1 MKFIKPFNSACLI
14 VLVILSVGSCKK
26 NQSSGWNT
34 QLLIPIAT
42 TSLSLQNLVTGNN
55 LTASADSSLTL
66 AYQSNLYSFN
76 LADQIVQI
84 PDTSIGQK
92 FNLDSL
98 SLPSIPINFTT
109 SLGDIAQGLP
119 NIGPLIISENH
130 QPVNGIAALSI
141 PIAFSYGFNVSYLF
155 DSAVLISGAAYVW
168 AVNHLPVTI
177 APGTLCTVTDTI
189 DGNAHI
195 LQQVVFD
202 SIPAHDSIYTKIPL
216 NPQKISSRLG
226 ITIGNVNTLA
236 CDTTV
241 IIDTSNT
248 IQLRV
253 YVAGMHVSEA
263 WAKFPNQSIV
273 NQTNDVTFNFND
285 RKFSY
290 IDARSGFLHIS
301 ISNSVPQPLY
311 LQYTLVGAFNKL
323 GQPLTEYTTV
333 GGATPQGPAVVDTL
347 LDITGYS
354 INLTGRNGS
363 SFNTYT
369 QRVITNLDS
378 TGQTQHI
385 TLSDSLNVKYELI
398 NIKPNYIKG
407 YMGKDTVTTVD
418 SSAFNFLS
426 IFKSGTLNLQNV
438 NMNFSVSNDIGEG
451 GQIKINS
458 LSAYSPL
465 NGTQNL
471 TSTLLNQPLT
481 IKPATDFPLTPAVT
495 TYALNSSNSNI
506 QNLLSILPN
515 KLNYNIQVKTN
526 VNGNNNQY
534 RQFAYLQSGL
544 TVSLNAEIPLS
555 LIANNLVLKDTI
567 AFNLANTNT
576 NINGISDGIIN
587 VIAENKYPI
596 EAILTMIIYDGNW
609 NPLDT
614 LAFSKTVSAGVTDA
628 TCRVRQPV
636 QSVLQ
641 EYVDDARMNKLKQGQ
656 HAVITADFST
666 VSGNAACN
674 GQHLK
679 IYSDYTIGITLSA
692 KFNYKVNTKL

>member
-1 MKFIKPFNSACLI
+1 MRFIKNFNSVCLI
-14 VLVILSVGSCKK
+14 ALVILSVGSCKK

-42 TSLSLQNLVTGNN
+42 TNLSLQNLVTDSTLKAN
-55 LTASADSSLTL
+55 ADSSLTL
-66 AYQSNLYSFN
+66 SYQSTLYNFN

-98 SLPSIPINFTT
+98 SLPNLHLNFTS
-109 SLGDIAQGLP
+109 SLGSIAQGLS
-119 NIGPLIISENH
+119 IGSLIINSNG
-130 QPVNGIAALSI
+130 QTVNGIAPLSI
-141 PIAFSYGFNVSYLF
+141 PTAFTYGFNVSDLF
-155 DSAVLISGAAYVW
+155 DSAVLVSGQAQVW

-177 APGTLCTVTDTI
+177 AAGTLCTVSDTI
-189 DGNAHI
+189 DGQVNV

-202 SIPAHDSIYTKIPL
+202 SIPAHDSIYRVINL
-216 NPQKISSRLG
+216 IPQKISSRLAFN
-226 ITIGNVNTLA
+226 IGNVNTLA
-236 CDTTV
+236 CDTPV
-241 IIDTSNT
+241 KIDTSNS

-253 YVAGMHVSEA
+253 FVGGMHVSEA

-273 NQTNDVTFNFND
+273 NQTNDVTFSFND
-285 RKFSY
+285 RKFTY

-333 GGATPQGPAVVDTL
+333 GQATANGPAVVDTL

-354 INLTGRNGS
+354 INLTGKNGS

-385 TLSDSLNVKYELI
+385 TLADSLNVKYELI

-407 YMGKDTVTTVD
+407 YMGRDTVTTID

-426 IFKSGTLNLQNV
+426 LFKSGSLDLQSV
-438 NMNFSVSNDIGEG
+438 NMNFSVSNDIGVDG
-451 GQIKINS
+451 RIKINS
-458 LSAYSPL
+458 LKAISPI
-465 NGTQNL
+465 NGTKVL
-471 TSTLLNQPLT
+471 TSTLLGQPLN
-481 IKPATDFPLTPAVT
+481 IKRATDFPLTPAVT
-495 TYALNSSNSNI
+495 TYSLNNSNSNI
-506 QNLLSILPN
+506 KDLLGILPN
-515 KLNYNIQVKTN
+515 QLDYDIQVKTN
-526 VNGNNNQY
+526 VNGNTNQY
-534 RQFAYLQSGL
+534 RDFAYLQSGL
-544 TVSLNAEIPLS
+544 TVSLNAEVPLS
-555 LIANNLVLKDTI
+555 LIANNLILKDTI
-567 AFNLANTNT
+567 QFNLANTQT
-576 NINGISDGIIN
+576 NVNGISDGIIN

-596 EAILTMIIYDGNW
+596 GAVLTLIVYDGSW
-609 NPLDT
+609 VPLDT
-614 LAFSKTVSAGVTDA
+614 LAFNKTISAGLTDA

-641 EYVDDARMNKLKQGQ
+641 EYVDDNRMNKLKQGQ
-656 HAVITADFST
+656 HAVVTADFST
-666 VSGNAACN
+666 VSGSPSCN

-692 KFNYKVNTKL
+692 KFNYKVNTKF